1 MGVVE
6 SAGDLAREG
15 DRLLGWQRRLS
26 FQAVPERFSRDVGH
40 HIVEAPGSFSRVVKR
55 QDVGMG
61 ETGDDSDLAEEPL
74 RTQRGRELGPERFEG
89 HEPLVAQVTREVD
102 DGHSAA
108 TQLPLLAGTAN
119 RPLAEEMAQHL
130 AQPLCAVTIRRF
142 ADGEIFVKIDEN
154 VRGRDVFIIQPTN
167 PPAENHLELLFL
179 IDAARRASAAR
190 ITAVLPYFGYA
201 RQDRKDQPRV
211 AISAKL
217 MANLI
222 TAAGADR
229 VLGMDFHSHQ
239 LQGFF
244 DIPVDHLYAAPV
256 FVSHFRQKQLY
267 DPVVVAPDVGSA
279 KMARGFAKR
288 LNASLA
294 IIDKRRPSANV
305 AEVVNVVGE
314 VADKDCLI
322 PDDMIDTAGTVTEA
336 AAALKGLG
344 ARKIYA
350 FASHALLS
358 GPAVE
363 RLGASAINEVAVT
376 NTIRIPDERVFD
388 KLKVLSI
395 AGLMAKAIGYEHSN
409 QSVSALF
416 D

>member
-1 MGVVE
+1 M
-6 SAGDLAREG
+6 ADLTLSRSQ
-15 DRLLGWQRRLS
+15 LL
-26 FQAVPERFSRDVGH
+26 
-40 HIVEAPGSFSRVVKR
+40 
-55 QDVGMG
+55 
-61 ETGDDSDLAEEPL
+61 
-74 RTQRGRELGPERFEG
+74 
-89 HEPLVAQVTREVD
+89 
-102 DGHSAA
+102 
-108 TQLPLLAGTAN
+108 LLAGTAN
-119 RPLAEEMAQHL
+119 RPLAEEMASHL
-130 AQPLCAVTIRRF
+130 GQPLCALTIRRF
-142 ADGEIFVKIDEN
+142 ADGEIFIKIDEN

-167 PPAENHLELLFL
+167 PPAENLMELLLL

-217 MANLI
+217 IANLI
-222 TAAGADR
+222 THAGADR
-229 VLGMDFHSHQ
+229 VLSLDFHSHQ

-256 FVSHFRQKQLY
+256 FVAHFRQKQLY

-294 IIDKRRPSANV
+294 IIDKRRPTANI

-322 PDDMIDTAGTVTEA
+322 PDDMIDTGGTVAEA
-336 AAALKGLG
+336 AAALSSLG
-344 ARKIYA
+344 ARRIFA
-350 FASHALLS
+350 FASHPLLS
-358 GPAVE
+358 GAAAE
-363 RLGASAINEVAVT
+363 RLQNSPIDEVAVT
-376 NTIRIPDERVFD
+376 NTIQIPDERRFQ
-388 KLKVLSI
+388 KLTVLSI
-395 AGLMAKAIGYEHSN
+395 APLIAKAIGYEHSN
-409 QSVSALF
+409 KSVSSLF